1 MAKLKKRED
10 GRYQKS
16 IIVGK
21 KPNGKYIKK
30 SVYGKTQKELEANI
44 NALMNEINSGVA
56 VWHNDISFLELSR
69 IWSDQYYRPESQT
82 WKYNQEI

>member
-21 KPNGKYIKK
+21 KPTMSFISLCCSFVITPCSNCA
-30 SVYGKTQKELEANI
+30 SFTAVPYGT
-44 NALMNEINSGVA
+44 V
-56 VWHNDISFLELSR
+56 
-69 IWSDQYYRPESQT
+69 
-82 WKYNQEI
+82 